1 MIPLVAQRL
10 HHEVHGAG
18 EPLLLIH
25 GTGGSLRVWDPLV
38 DRLGAR
44 RAVIAVDLPG
54 FGLSPRMKSGTSP
67 TPAGFARVLA
77 GFLQELGHHTA
88 HVAGNSVGGWTA
100 LEMAKLGV
108 TRSVVALAPAGL
120 WAARRTPL
128 YTGLSV
134 SATRLSCRL
143 LDPLMPA
150 LLSHPLGRKLAMWQ
164 QFAHPERLPPRAAVE
179 AARGFAYSPG
189 FDKHLI
195 ATGRERF
202 VGGRSIEVPVTVAF
216 GERDRLLLRSQSRH
230 RVELPLQTH
239 WFELPDCG
247 HVPTYD
253 DPVLV
258 ARVLLEGSAPPY
270 RPRLPLL
277 DLQEHDV

>member
-1 MIPLVAQRL
+1 MIPRVAQEV

-25 GTGGSLRVWDPLV
+25 GTGSNLRVWDPLV
-38 DRLGAR
+38 DRLAAR

-54 FGLSPRMKSGTSP
+54 FGLSPRMKPGTPP
-67 TPAGFARVLA
+67 TPFGFARVLA
-77 GFLQELGHHTA
+77 GFLRELGHHTA

-100 LEMAKLGV
+100 LEMAKLGAA
-108 TRSVVALAPAGL
+108 RSVVALSPAGL
-120 WAARRTPL
+120 WAWRTPL
-128 YTGLSV
+128 YTKLSV

-143 LDPLMPA
+143 LDPLMPT
-150 LLSHPLGRKLAMWQ
+150 LLSRPLGRKVAMWQ

-179 AARGFAYSPG
+179 AARTFAYSPG
-189 FDKHLI
+189 FEEHLI

-216 GERDRLLLRSQSRH
+216 GQRDRLLLRNQSRH
-230 RVELPLQTH
+230 RVELPPQTR

-253 DPVLV
+253 DPSLV
-258 ARVLLEGSAPPY
+258 ARVLLEGSAPPDR
-270 RPRLPLL
+270 RPAASP
-277 DLQEHDV
+277 

>member
-1 MIPLVAQRL
+1 MIPLVAQEV

-25 GTGGSLRVWDPLV
+25 GTGSNLRVWNPLV
-38 DRLGAR
+38 DRLAAR
-44 RAVIAVDLPG
+44 RAVITVDLPG
-54 FGLSPRMKSGTSP
+54 FGLSPRMKPGTPP
-67 TPAGFARVLA
+67 TPIGFARVLA
-77 GFLQELGHHTA
+77 GFLRKLGYHTA

-100 LEMAKLGV
+100 LEMAKIGAA
-108 TRSVVALAPAGL
+108 RSVVALSPAGL
-120 WAARRTPL
+120 WARRTPL

-179 AARGFAYSPG
+179 AAKAFAYAPG
-189 FDKHLI
+189 FDEHLV
-195 ATGRERF
+195 ATRRERF
-202 VGGRSIEVPVTVAF
+202 VGGRSLEVPVTVAF
-216 GERDRLLLRSQSRH
+216 GGRDRLLLRSQSRH
-230 RVELPLQTH
+230 REELPPQTR
-239 WFELPDCG
+239 WLELPDCG

-253 DPVLV
+253 DPSLV
-258 ARVLLEGSAPPY
+258 ARVLLEGSELSD
-270 RPRLPLL
+270 RLPAASP
-277 DLQEHDV
+277 

>member
-1 MIPLVAQRL
+1 MIPLVAQGV

-25 GTGGSLRVWDPLV
+25 GAGSNLRVWDPLV
-38 DRLGAR
+38 DRLAAR

-54 FGLSPRMKSGTSP
+54 FGLSPRTKPRTPP
-67 TPAGFARVLA
+67 TPAGFACVLA
-77 GFLQELGHHTA
+77 GFLRELGHHTA

-100 LEMAKLGV
+100 LEMAKIGAA
-108 TRSVVALAPAGL
+108 RSVVALSPAGL
-120 WAARRTPL
+120 WARRTPL

-143 LDPLMPA
+143 LDPLVPA
-150 LLSHPLGRKLAMWQ
+150 LLSRPLGRKIAMWQ

-179 AARGFAYSPG
+179 AAKAFAYSPG
-189 FDKHLI
+189 FEEHLR

-216 GERDRLLLRSQSRH
+216 GQRDRLLLRNQSRH
-230 RVELPLQTH
+230 REELPPQTR

-253 DPVLV
+253 DPSLV
-258 ARVLLEGSAPPY
+258 ARVLLEGSAP
-270 RPRLPLL
+270 R
-277 DLQEHDV
+277 